1 MAALGAERGWADA
14 MLAAGGGPPR
24 PASASAPGEE
34 LRGLHRAIDEHA
46 IVAVT
51 DRAGVILYVN
61 DQFCRISGYGR
72 RDLVG
77 HTHRVVNSGRHPPSF
92 FARMWS
98 TIARG
103 RRWRGEICNRTSG
116 GDLYWVDTTIVP
128 LRAPDGRIDRYLSVR
143 FDITERRTAEI
154 ELAREHAR
162 RISAEQLLRD
172 VLDAVPVGL
181 TALDAEDRLLIHNAE
196 LSRQYRALAP
206 ELLRDGTRYQDFVDA
221 LVTQGHFTAGG
232 EREVCSWLERRSRR
246 RASVKPVSVELSDG
260 RWMQLREYRSPG
272 GLSVIA
278 RTDITEL
285 KRAERTIRKQAEED
299 SLTGLANRSIIIAKV
314 DEALANPHAGPCALV
329 LIDLDDF
336 KAVNDS
342 LGHDAGDELLIVVGR
357 RLAAALPRRATVGR
371 MGGDEFAIVVTG
383 ADEGTVAGRLHRV
396 LRAVQK
402 PVALTGRSVTPRLS
416 LGAATFA
423 PGAASR
429 REIFHQAD
437 VALYH
442 AKASGRGRFAFFD
455 EDMLAAEQN
464 RRRLGDDLRQAIENR
479 EISIDLQ
486 PQWHLATGRHAGF
499 EVLAR
504 WHRGSGSVPPA
515 EFIPLAEETGLIIAL
530 GSLVLERAFA
540 FLADLPARGLDP
552 GRVAI
557 NISAAQLKLDDFADT
572 LASLIAVHGLR
583 PSQIEVEVTETML
596 LDRSGEQIARTLSR
610 LHELGIA
617 ISLDDFGTG
626 YASLA
631 HLKRFHVDRL
641 KIDRSFVAD
650 LGADDDRAVIPRT
663 IISLAHSLGMD
674 VVAEGI
680 ETEEQLRFLKACH
693 CDVGQGYLRARPMPP
708 ACAEAYLRRIGE
720 VSRSRPG
727 EAAACRRSVP

>member
-1 MAALGAERGWADA
+1 MAALGRGRGSPG
-14 MLAAGGGPPR
+14 LGPAAGSSPPR
-24 PASASAPGEE
+24 PSAPPAPGEE
-34 LRGLHRAIDEHA
+34 LRGLHQAIDEHA

-61 DQFCRISGYGR
+61 DQFCRISGYPR

-77 HTHRVVNSGRHPPSF
+77 LTHRVVNSGRHPPSF
-92 FARMWS
+92 FARMWA

-103 RRWRGEICNRTSG
+103 RRWRGEICNRASG

-162 RISAEQLLRD
+162 RVRAEQLLRD
-172 VLDAVPVGL
+172 VVDAVPVGL
-181 TALDAEDRLLIHNAE
+181 TALDADDRLLIHNAE
-196 LSRQYRALAP
+196 LARQYPALTA
-206 ELLRDGTRYQDFVDA
+206 ETLREGTPYQAFVDT
-221 LVTQGHFTAGG
+221 LVAQGHFTPGG
-232 EREVCSWLERRSRR
+232 EQEVQSWLGRRSRGHAISR
-246 RASVKPVSVELSDG
+246 PVSVELSDG

-357 RLAAALPRRATVGR
+357 RLAAALRRGATVGR
-371 MGGDEFAIVVTG
+371 MGGDEFAVVVTG
-383 ADEGTVAGRLHRV
+383 AGESTVAARLHRV

-416 LGAATFA
+416 LGVATFA
-423 PGAASR
+423 PGAGSR
-429 REIFHQAD
+429 RDIFHQAD

-464 RRRLGDDLRQAIENR
+464 RRRLGDDLRLAIENG
-479 EISIDLQ
+479 EISIDVQ

-504 WHRGSGSVPPA
+504 WHRGSGSVSPA

-530 GSLVLERAFA
+530 GQLVLERAFA
-540 FLADLPARGLDP
+540 FLKDLQARGLEP
-552 GRVAI
+552 GRVAV
-557 NISAAQLKLDDFADT
+557 NISAAQLKLDDFAGT
-572 LASLIAVHGLR
+572 LASLIAAHGLR
-583 PSQIEVEVTETML
+583 PSQIEIEVTETML
-596 LDRSGEQIARTLSR
+596 LDRSGEQIARNLSR
-610 LHELGIA
+610 LHEMGIA

-650 LGADDDRAVIPRT
+650 IGADDDRAVIPRT

-680 ETEEQLRFLKACH
+680 ETEEQLRFLQACH

-708 ACAEAYLRRIGE
+708 GCAETYLRSI
-720 VSRSRPG
+720 
-727 EAAACRRSVP
+727 AAGQ